1 MGARTES
8 LLGHS
13 RRDVRSQVSLGHGR
27 PNPQTSAAAA
37 HSILNVLAPIAQLV
51 ELRTFNPQVA
61 GSSPAGGTMQCR
73 CRLPTSSR
81 PVPVYRGALN
91 RDVYGALCG
100 VRHTAPTA
108 NAENGTKN
116 SCS

>member
-61 GSSPAGGTMQCR
+61 GSSPAGGTKTGFDLGRCLTLARWRRRMMCR
-73 CRLPTSSR
+73 QVRENFVNGLLMP
-81 PVPVYRGALN
+81 PG
-91 RDVYGALCG
+91 RDCLQWPAA
-100 VRHTAPTA
+100 T
-108 NAENGTKN
+108 
-116 SCS
+116 